1 MFTLKNDQLE
11 LAFPELHRDA
21 RLVIEFQRTLR
32 IPDDNR
38 AYPLPPGLGQFPMRH
53 VDDYAAKVP
62 SKWRE
67 HGGVFLPMY
76 QAEALWISFRSAQGY
91 PFAVKIA
98 AGKMNAVSGASWTN
112 DLDFDDQDYVVVPD
126 QPWLDGFCV
135 SQGKIRQF
143 VAMPL
148 GAGYTVEEQLTGES
162 EHGGIQIIAY
172 PLKPERYDPPPSR
185 EGLMLME
192 YAEHSVYC
200 ASAPPEMGL
209 APGGVMEQHIYE
221 DEHRHDDWRTDV
233 HARCFVHLLN
243 SAQYHYVTGEA
254 PPTQPPTA
262 KHYTDA
268 GLPWFEYYKDA
279 AALDGGVP
287 LKVIDSVAALGIKKG
302 ESPLLDNSPVA
313 PANVRKLGATNI
325 VRDGE
330 F

>member
-98 AGKMNAVSGASWTN
+98 AGKMNAVSGTSWTN

-135 SQGKIRQF
+135 SKGKIRQF

-148 GAGYTVEEQLTGES
+148 GAGYTVEEQLTGARLTQ
-162 EHGGIQIIAY
+162 GV
-172 PLKPERYDPPPSR
+172 R
-185 EGLMLME
+185 E
-192 YAEHSVYC
+192 
-200 ASAPPEMGL
+200 
-209 APGGVMEQHIYE
+209 
-221 DEHRHDDWRTDV
+221 
-233 HARCFVHLLN
+233 AR
-243 SAQYHYVTGEA
+243 
-254 PPTQPPTA
+254 
-262 KHYTDA
+262 
-268 GLPWFEYYKDA
+268 
-279 AALDGGVP
+279 
-287 LKVIDSVAALGIKKG
+287 
-302 ESPLLDNSPVA
+302 
-313 PANVRKLGATNI
+313 
-325 VRDGE
+325 
-330 F
+330 